1 MGSRRKQYSR
11 AGINEFGRRHAEPRE
26 AAVFSGAWR
35 IEAGPEAGRKSMKC
49 EKCDKPI
56 DSEEA
61 REHNGVTLCEDCYMD
76 ALSPARTCDPW
87 AVYTAK
93 STLES
98 GGTGAV
104 LTETQ
109 EKILHILEETGGI
122 EPGEIMERA
131 GLKPADFEREIAAL
145 RHMEKL
151 RGELR
156 DGVKVICL
164 W

>member
-1 MGSRRKQYSR
+1 
-11 AGINEFGRRHAEPRE
+11 
-26 AAVFSGAWR
+26 
-35 IEAGPEAGRKSMKC
+35 MKC
-49 EKCDKPI
+49 DNCSKPI

-61 REHNGVTLCEDCYMD
+61 REHSGRTLCEDCYMD
-76 ALSPARTCDPW
+76 VLSPARTCDPW

-98 GGTGAV
+98 GGSGAT
-104 LTETQ
+104 LTATQ
-109 EKILHILEETGGI
+109 EKILQVLEETGGV
-122 EPGEIMERA
+122 EPGELRERI
-131 GLKPADFEREIAAL
+131 GLPPGDFEREIAAL

-151 RGELR
+151 RAEMR